1 MTIKTKLFSIL
12 ITIIILMIGAI
23 ASQNIAQQKND
34 GQIQDSSTR
43 YLSYLL
49 ADEFRQ
55 TSMDL
60 TRLGRTYVATGEQE
74 YWDAYW
80 NIVKWRNGE
89 LARPDYVD
97 DALYKGM
104 RKKQSDIMKELN
116 FSAKE
121 FAFLKEAGDNS
132 NALIKTETQAME
144 SIRQGIIVDGPFQP
158 LPGESVHNFAIRI
171 VFDVNYHNEVSK
183 IMMPVAKFFNALD
196 QRTAGKLKE
205 SQEDASSWLTLSL
218 STQIITA
225 VLTSILFILLVKA
238 LFNPLQQAINA
249 MYNIGEGDGD
259 LSKRL
264 SEHGKDELSA
274 LGRGFNLFAS
284 NIQNIV
290 IELRTAIEDIS
301 HSSSLVNS
309 TANDTERAVFEQK
322 NSIEQLCI
330 AIEQMVPAVKDI
342 AESAIT
348 GVELA
353 SESDKVASDG
363 LKVVEQAIN
372 NISLL
377 ETDIDSASDVIEKL
391 ESDVDNIG
399 TVLDVIRGIA
409 DQTNLLALN
418 AAIEAAR
425 AGEQGR
431 GFAVVAD
438 EVRTLA
444 QRTQDS
450 TSEIQQMIEKLQAGA
465 KDAVQVMGQSKA
477 RTVSCVANT
486 RETGESL
493 GLIISSVS
501 SITDITNQ
509 IAAATEEQNATIGEI
524 KRNVDNI
531 DKHVENTA
539 TGSQETAQNS
549 ESTNQMTQQIKV
561 LIEQFQTS

>member
-1 MTIKTKLFSIL
+1 
-12 ITIIILMIGAI
+12 
-23 ASQNIAQQKND
+23 
-34 GQIQDSSTR
+34 
-43 YLSYLL
+43 
-49 ADEFRQ
+49 
-55 TSMDL
+55 
-60 TRLGRTYVATGEQE
+60 
-74 YWDAYW
+74 
-80 NIVKWRNGE
+80 
-89 LARPDYVD
+89 
-97 DALYKGM
+97 
-104 RKKQSDIMKELN
+104 
-116 FSAKE
+116 
-121 FAFLKEAGDNS
+121 
-132 NALIKTETQAME
+132 
-144 SIRQGIIVDGPFQP
+144 
-158 LPGESVHNFAIRI
+158 
-171 VFDVNYHNEVSK
+171 
-183 IMMPVAKFFNALD
+183 
-196 QRTAGKLKE
+196 
-205 SQEDASSWLTLSL
+205 
-218 STQIITA
+218 
-225 VLTSILFILLVKA
+225 VKA

-290 IELRTAIEDIS
+290 IELRTAIDDIS

-309 TANDTERAVFEQK
+309 TASDTEKAVLEQK
-322 NSIEQLCI
+322 SSIEQLCI

-353 SESDKVASDG
+353 NHSDKVASDG

-372 NISLL
+372 NINLL
-377 ETDIDSASDVIEKL
+377 ESDIDSASYVIEKL
-391 ESDVDNIG
+391 ANDTDNIG

-450 TSEIQQMIEKLQAGA
+450 TAEIQQMIEKLQVGA
-465 KDAVQVMGQSKA
+465 KDAVQVMSQSKA
-477 RTVSCVANT
+477 RTISCVENT
-486 RETGESL
+486 RDTGESL

-501 SITDITNQ
+501 SIIDITNQ
-509 IAAATEEQNATIGEI
+509 IATATEEQNATIGEI

-549 ESTNQMTQQIKV
+549 ESTTQMTQQIKS
-561 LIEQFQTS
+561 LIGQFQTS

>member
-1 MTIKTKLFSIL
+1 MV
-12 ITIIILMIGAI
+12 GAI
-23 ASQNIAQQKND
+23 TSQNIAHQKND
-34 GQIQDSSTR
+34 GQIKDSSTR

-60 TRLGRTYVATGEQE
+60 TRLGRSYVATGEQQ

-89 LARPDYVD
+89 LARPNYVD
-97 DALYKGM
+97 GALYRGV
-104 RKKQSDIMKELN
+104 RKKQSDIMDELN
-116 FSAKE
+116 FSDQE
-121 FAFLKEAGDNS
+121 FALLKEAQENS

-144 SIRQGIIVDGPFQP
+144 SIKQGFIVDGPFQP
-158 LPGESVHNFAIRI
+158 LLGESVQDFSIRI
-171 VFDVNYHNEVSK
+171 VFDTNYHNEVAK
-183 IMMPVAKFFNALD
+183 IMMPVGKFFDALD
-196 QRTAGKLKE
+196 QRTANKLKE
-205 SQEDASSWLTLSL
+205 SQAAASSWLALSL
-218 STQIITA
+218 STQIITS
-225 VLTSILFILLVKA
+225 VLIAILFFLLVKA

-290 IELRTAIEDIS
+290 IELRAAIDEIS
-301 HSSSLVNS
+301 QSSLLVNT

-342 AESAIT
+342 AESAIK

-353 SESDKVASDG
+353 SESDRVASDG

-377 ETDIDSASDVIEKL
+377 EADIDSASDVIEKL
-391 ESDVDNIG
+391 ESDADNIG

-465 KDAVQVMGQSKA
+465 KDAVQVMSQSKS
-477 RTVSCVANT
+477 RTASCVANT
-486 RETGESL
+486 RETGQSL

-509 IAAATEEQNATIGEI
+509 IAAATEEQNATLGEI

-531 DKHVENTA
+531 DQHIENTA

-561 LIEQFQTS
+561 LIGQFKTS